1 MSIGYRLMYAAG
13 LTPWDDETPPPE
25 LVGLVQGDEAL
36 PPARALDLG
45 CGTGT
50 DAVFLARH
58 GWQVTGVD
66 SVARPLQAARRRAQE
81 AGVEVAW
88 VQGSVAALDT
98 LGLAGPFHFVYDVG
112 CFHGLSDDERN
123 GYVRA
128 VTALSATSATMLLF
142 AFLPGRRGPAP
153 RGVSR
158 EELQERFGP
167 QWELVEWHRDEH
179 AELKGPLRNA
189 APHWYRFHR
198 R

>member
-1 MSIGYRLMYAAG
+1 MYAAG

-66 SVARPLQAARRRAQE
+66 SVARPLHAARRRAQE

-98 LGLAGPFHFVYDVG
+98 LGLEGPFHLVHDVG
-112 CFHGLSDDERN
+112 CFHGLSDGERDR
-123 GYVRA
+123 YVRA
-128 VTALSATSATMLLF
+128 VTALSAKSATMLLF

-158 EELQERFGP
+158 AELQERFGP
-167 QWELVEWHRDEH
+167 HWDLVEWHRDEH

-198 R
+198 S

>member
-98 LGLAGPFHFVYDVG
+98 LRLKGPFHLVHDVG
-112 CFHGLSDDERN
+112 CFHGLSDDERQ

-128 VTALSATSATMLLF
+128 VTALSAESATMLLF

>member
-1 MSIGYRLMYAAG
+1 MSIGYRLMYATG

-25 LVGLVQGDEAL
+25 LAGLVQGDEAL

-58 GWQVTGVD
+58 GWKVTGVD

-98 LGLAGPFHFVYDVG
+98 LGLEGPFHLVHDVG

-123 GYVRA
+123 GYARA
-128 VTALSATSATMLLF
+128 VTALSAKSATMLLF
-142 AFLPGRRGPAP
+142 AFQPGRRGPAP

-158 EELQERFGP
+158 EELQERFDP

-198 R
+198 L

>member
-25 LVGLVQGDEAL
+25 LVGLVQGDQAL

-50 DAVFLARH
+50 DAVFLAQR

-98 LGLAGPFHFVYDVG
+98 LGLAGPFHLVQDVG
-112 CFHGLSDDERN
+112 CFHGLSDDQRN

-189 APHWYRFHR
+189 APHWYRFQR
-198 R
+198 L

>member
-98 LGLAGPFHFVYDVG
+98 LGLAGPFHLVHDVG

-189 APHWYRFHR
+189 DPHWYRFR
-198 R
+198 RL